1 MTGIEVRNVTSPHS
15 YGNSRAIRNHSV
27 SVTCHPTEVT
37 FPLLPQPKLVL
48 DLAVIIDIDDVYF
61 NQLIIEA
68 LFSVL

>member
-1 MTGIEVRNVTSPHS
+1 
-15 YGNSRAIRNHSV
+15 
-27 SVTCHPTEVT
+27 VT